1 MPLKLEGE
9 TVDLKRCRLPQS
21 ALQRFKVL
29 EMMGVVPIYDAQFNI
44 GPICYLAFG
53 KPETTVS
60 RTNELE
66 ESLHTVK
73 ESGRS
78 VGSDLQTPRAQG
90 QAICLFG

>member
-1 MPLKLEGE
+1 
-9 TVDLKRCRLPQS
+9 
-21 ALQRFKVL
+21 
-29 EMMGVVPIYDAQFNI
+29 MMGVVPIYDTQFNI
-44 GPICYLAFG
+44 GPVCYLAFG

-66 ESLHTVK
+66 ESLHAVK

-78 VGSDLQTPRAQG
+78 VGSDYQTPRAQG